1 MIFFSTVIM
10 SDNNKNVLQI
20 YCQRAKLPLPTYSQS
35 SDSAGLWVST
45 VTFLHN
51 GKHVTYVGDSCER
64 KSQADISAA
73 TVAVKSLSLVDTD
86 TENGPVILVNQAHT
100 WSDFCQ
106 TAKTA
111 SEAKIAM
118 YVLID
123 YENVNSLRMLNK
135 IYEDVSGNKVE
146 VLKFLSYNHHMADRG
161 DASHIVHSAGSDSV
175 DHAISMYV
183 GMILSYQSESK
194 SESDSES
201 DFGKLTIIVL
211 TGDGFGERLQNMTQ
225 WTSIGKSMD
234 STVIHLRSEASC
246 IKTLDS
252 FGYKQTNKRIRY
264 VQGE

>member
-1 MIFFSTVIM
+1 M
-10 SDNNKNVLQI
+10 SDNDKNVLQI
-20 YCQRAKLPLPTYSQS
+20 YCQRAKLPLPIYKQS
-35 SDSAGLWVST
+35 CDNAGLWISS

-51 GKHVTYVGDSCER
+51 DKHVTFVGDGCER

-73 TVAVKSLSLVDTD
+73 GIAVQSLNLGGVD
-86 TENGPVILVNQAHT
+86 TENGPVIVVNQAHT

-106 TAKTA
+106 TAKISMA
-111 SEAKIAM
+111 SGSKITM

-123 YENVNSLRMLNK
+123 YENVNSLRMLNNV
-135 IYEDVSGNKVE
+135 YEDASGNKVE

-183 GMILSYQSESK
+183 GMLLSYQSKSKSK
-194 SESDSES
+194 SES
-201 DFGKLTIIVL
+201 TIIVL

-225 WTSIGKSMD
+225 WAPIGESME

-246 IKTLDS
+246 VKTLDS
-252 FGYKQTNKRIRY
+252 FGYKQTNKRISY
-264 VQGE
+264 VQGERT

>member
-1 MIFFSTVIM
+1 M

-20 YCQRAKLPLPTYSQS
+20 YCQRAKLPLPIYKQS
-35 SDSAGLWVST
+35 SDSTGWVST

-51 GKHVTYVGDSCER
+51 GKNVTYIGDSCER

-73 TVAVKSLSLVDTD
+73 SVAIKSLSLVDAD
-86 TENGPVILVNQAHT
+86 TENEPVILVNQAHT

-135 IYEDVSGNKVE
+135 IYEDENGNKAE

-183 GMILSYQSESK
+183 GMILAYQSESK
-194 SESDSES
+194 SKSDSDLS
-201 DFGKLTIIVL
+201 FRGLTIIVL

-225 WTSIGKSMD
+225 WSCMAE
-234 STVIHLRSEASC
+234 TVGTVVHLRSEANC

-252 FGYKQTNKRIRY
+252 FGYRQTNKRIRY
-264 VQGE
+264 VQR

>member
-1 MIFFSTVIM
+1 M

-20 YCQRAKLPLPTYSQS
+20 YCQRAKLPLPIYSQS
-35 SDSAGLWVST
+35 CDNTGLWVST

-51 GKHVTYVGDSCER
+51 DKHVTFVGDGCER

-73 TVAVKSLSLVDTD
+73 GVAVKSLSLVDTNTNTD

-111 SEAKIAM
+111 SEAKITM

-123 YENVNSLRMLNK
+123 YENVNSLRMLNNV
-135 IYEDVSGNKVE
+135 YEDVSGNKVE

-183 GMILSYQSESK
+183 GMILAYQSESESK
-194 SESDSES
+194 SES
-201 DFGKLTIIVL
+201 TIIVL

-225 WTSIGKSMD
+225 WAPIGESMD

-246 IKTLDS
+246 VKTLDS

-264 VQGE
+264 VQGERT